1 MPTQPQ
7 FQRNFGTAPPLGAL
21 TESPIPRSKRT
32 QDLVVPAVNH
42 TPDQTNPDLR
52 HKRATM
58 TPKTKRT
65 QEHARP
71 STQRAVEA
79 PRLPNEPE
87 THASPL
93 RHRPARNETNP
104 ASRINRPPPT
114 GGITERT
121 QEFERS
127 PTDFALRYRERP
139 ESAALSV
146 VLFINRTVPGPQEKP
161 HLATLNE
168 PTSVLEFGSTCGT
181 QPMIKIGFFNNLA
194 FRCQNRAGG
203 GGNW

>member
-7 FQRNFGTAPPLGAL
+7 FQRNSGTAPPLGAL

-93 RHRPARNETNP
+93 RHRTARNETNP

-121 QEFERS
+121 QELPDLDTTQAHPAKRTQEFERS

-139 ESAALSV
+139 ESAALSI

-161 HLATLNE
+161 H
-168 PTSVLEFGSTCGT
+168 
-181 QPMIKIGFFNNLA
+181 
-194 FRCQNRAGG
+194 RAKHAE
-203 GGNW
+203 